1 MTFKRIGLLAVAGLA
16 LAGCAGTFTTEYETG
31 LSADVTRGW
40 RVQDVQVVAPTSL
53 TVSEA
58 NRFAPDADI
67 VWHGDPPGDR
77 RAQVAKILDD
87 GITEGASGLRGSRPV
102 IIGVTVQTFHSLSP
116 LALAE
121 APSGV
126 HNITYSTRVFD
137 ARSGE
142 PLTQTEVI
150 TADLEAFTGAAAV
163 VAVQQGETQKV
174 RINRHLSN
182 VTRGWLGIGPD
193 PRRQFSGLG
202 R

>member
-1 MTFKRIGLLAVAGLA
+1 MEIKTFGILAAASLA
-16 LAGCAGTFTTEYETG
+16 LSACAGTFTTEYETT
-31 LSADVTRGW
+31 LDPSVTRGW
-40 RVQDVQVVAPTSL
+40 TVSDVRVSVPTSL
-53 TVSEA
+53 SVSDA
-58 NRFAPDADI
+58 NRFAPNADI

-77 RAQVAKILDD
+77 RAQVQRIMDD
-87 GITEGASGLRGSRPV
+87 AITSGASGLRGGKPV
-102 IIGVTVQTFHSLSP
+102 IIGITVQTFHSLSP
-116 LALAE
+116 LALSE

-137 ARSGE
+137 ARTGD
-142 PLTQTEVI
+142 PLTETEVI

-174 RINRHLSN
+174 RINRHLED